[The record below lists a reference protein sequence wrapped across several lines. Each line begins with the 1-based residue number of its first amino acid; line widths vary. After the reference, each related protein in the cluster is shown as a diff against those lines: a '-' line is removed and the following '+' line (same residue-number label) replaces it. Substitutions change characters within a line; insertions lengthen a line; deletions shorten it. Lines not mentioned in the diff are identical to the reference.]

1 MDAATK
7 IRIFPTG
14 MRLHEWIAFEQG
26 YFREQRLDPEVLWDV
41 YLGQMKAW
49 TGGYK
54 ARPQDQ
60 PFLEGAQAIGNACAW
75 GSVCNAGAGMGKFV
89 PDAYGVWRHEWI
101 AFEQGYFREQR
112 LDPEV
117 LWDVYLG
124 QMKAWT
130 GGYKAR
136 PQDQPFLEGAQA
148 IGNACAWGSV
158 CNAGAGMGKFVPDAY
173 GVARHAIYVRSD
185 SRIHR
190 PEDLRGV
197 PVAVGL
203 MAGSHYN
210 VPYRLEK
217 HLPLEDIKIAPVGGF
232 GRRLEALLNGAVE
245 AASLLDP
252 QIYMAEELGL
262 RKVLAGEFNT
272 LWWVDERTDAAV
284 LRRYF
289 RALDAAERAITEDL
303 AKYLPLWR
311 KSIP

>member
-1 MDAATK
+1 MSVPTR

-14 MRLHEWIAFEQG
+14 MRLHEWIAFEEG
-26 YFREQRLDPEVLWDV
+26 YFREQHLDPEVMWDV
-41 YLGQMKAW
+41 YLGQMRGW

-60 PFLEGAQAIGNACAW
+60 PFLEG
-75 GSVCNAGAGMGKFV
+75 
-89 PDAYGVWRHEWI
+89 
-101 AFEQGYFREQR
+101 
-112 LDPEV
+112 
-117 LWDVYLG
+117 
-124 QMKAWT
+124 T
-130 GGYKAR
+130 
-136 PQDQPFLEGAQA
+136 QA

-173 GVARHAIYVRSD
+173 GVARHAIYVRPD
-185 SRIHR
+185 STIRR

-217 HLPLEDIKIAPVGGF
+217 YLPLDDIKIAPVGGF
-232 GRRLEALLNGAVE
+232 SRRLDALLKGEVA

-262 RKVLAGEFNT
+262 RQILAGEFNT
-272 LWWVDERTDAAV
+272 LWWVDEASDPDV

-289 RALDAAERAITEDL
+289 TALARADEAIERDL
-303 AKYLPLWR
+303 ARYLPLWT
-311 KSIP
+311 KCIPPEFADRPWRVTTWGAGERFVFAPFPPAKLEDVMAAIHRWGMGREMHVTEFDRLALSLA

>member
-1 MDAATK
+1 MNALTK

-14 MRLHEWIAFEQG
+14 MRLHEWIAFAEG
-26 YFREQRLDPEVLWDV
+26 YFRAQDLDPEVMWDV
-41 YLGQMKAW
+41 YHGQMKAW

-60 PFLEGAQAIGNACAW
+60 PFLEG
-75 GSVCNAGAGMGKFV
+75 
-89 PDAYGVWRHEWI
+89 
-101 AFEQGYFREQR
+101 
-112 LDPEV
+112 
-117 LWDVYLG
+117 
-124 QMKAWT
+124 T
-130 GGYKAR
+130 
-136 PQDQPFLEGAQA
+136 QA

-173 GVARHAIYVRSD
+173 GVARHAIYVRPD
-185 SRIHR
+185 SPIRR

-217 HLPLEDIKIAPVGGF
+217 YLPLEDIKIAPVGGF
-232 GRRLEALLNGAVE
+232 GRRLEALLKGEVE

-262 RKVLAGEFNT
+262 RKILDGIFNT
-272 LWWVDERTDAAV
+272 LWWVDETSDRDV

-289 RALDAAERAITEDL
+289 AALERDL
-303 AKYLPLWR
+303 ARYLSLWVKCVPPEFADR
-311 KSIP
+311 AWRTETWGAGERFVFAPYPAEKLEEVMAAI